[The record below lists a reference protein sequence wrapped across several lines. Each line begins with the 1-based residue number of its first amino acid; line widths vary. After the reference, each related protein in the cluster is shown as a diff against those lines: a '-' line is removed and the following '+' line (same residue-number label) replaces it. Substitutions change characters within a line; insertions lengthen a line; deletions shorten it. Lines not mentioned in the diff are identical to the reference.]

1 MNIPGRVATHEK
13 QTPYRVFKGRNSPEF
28 LHRYFSYP
36 PISYQNLTLTP

>member
-28 LHRYFSYP
+28 PHRYFPS
-36 PISYQNLTLTP
+36 QQAFNKT